1 MTVIFVILTLNN
13 EQKISISALLSI
25 RPVYSRPLTDGPL
38 SVCVFLC
45 TLRVQFFRNF
55 TLSKYFDHVAL
66 LAFPMY
72 TFFVLHSF
80 SVAFSSRCTLS
91 MFTFLVLHS
100 FYFSL
105 FISPFVFL
113 SSCTFF
119 KFHFFRVALSSSCI
133 LFILHFFHIAFFQC
147 CTLIKLLFSC
157 VALILCCSFF
167 RVALFSCSFFLCS
180 TIFMLHF
187 LRIVLFLCCT
197 VIHEFFFRTD
207 FLQKSLERLPLF
219 HVLHKVF

>member
-13 EQKISISALLSI
+13 EQKINISALLSI
-25 RPVYSRPLTDGPL
+25 RPVYSRPLTDGLL

-91 MFTFLVLHS
+91 MFTFPVLHSFLFFAIYFTFCVSFVLHFFQVSLFPCCSFFKLHSFHIALFSYRILLVLHS
-100 FYFSL
+100 YQA
-105 FISPFVFL
+105 
-113 SSCTFF
+113 
-119 KFHFFRVALSSSCI
+119 AL
-133 LFILHFFHIAFFQC
+133 
-147 CTLIKLLFSC
+147 
-157 VALILCCSFF
+157 
-167 RVALFSCSFFLCS
+167 FLCS

-197 VIHEFFFRTD
+197 AIHEFFFRTD

>member
-13 EQKISISALLSI
+13 EQKINISALLSI

-55 TLSKYFDHVAL
+55 TLSQYFDHVAL

-91 MFTFLVLHS
+91 MFTFPVLHSFLFFAIYFTFCVSFVLHFFQVSLFPCCSFFFKLHSFHIALFSYRILLVLHS
-100 FYFSL
+100 YQ
-105 FISPFVFL
+105 
-113 SSCTFF
+113 
-119 KFHFFRVALSSSCI
+119 A
-133 LFILHFFHIAFFQC
+133 A
-147 CTLIKLLFSC
+147 
-157 VALILCCSFF
+157 
-167 RVALFSCSFFLCS
+167 
-180 TIFMLHF
+180 
-187 LRIVLFLCCT
+187 LFLCCT
-197 VIHEFFFRTD
+197 NFMLLFFPCCTIFVQL
-207 FLQKSLERLPLF
+207 FFVFHYF
-219 HVLHKVF
+219 HVALSSYCTLFMLHCHP

>member
-13 EQKISISALLSI
+13 EQKINISALLSI

-91 MFTFLVLHS
+91 MFTFPVLHS

-157 VALILCCSFF
+157 VP
-167 RVALFSCSFFLCS
+167 LFSCCTFFVLYSFYVALSFMNFFS
-180 TIFMLHF
+180 EQIFYRNLWSDCLFFMCCIKFSKHF
-187 LRIVLFLCCT
+187 L
-197 VIHEFFFRTD
+197 
-207 FLQKSLERLPLF
+207 KSLLTNTF
-219 HVLHKVF
+219 